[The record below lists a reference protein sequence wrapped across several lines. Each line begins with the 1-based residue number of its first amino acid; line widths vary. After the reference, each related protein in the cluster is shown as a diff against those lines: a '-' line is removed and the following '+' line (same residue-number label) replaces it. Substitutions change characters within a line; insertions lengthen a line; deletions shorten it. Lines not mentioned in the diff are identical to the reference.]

1 MVSMHSFTTASLR
14 DKSLGQEGRWI
25 MKRLI
30 NSRKDLFTIPN
41 LMGYFRIIL
50 IPIFMAVYIGADS
63 RADYIAAA
71 VILGISGLTD
81 CFDGK
86 IARHLNMITEW
97 GKVLDPVA
105 DKLTQAAVFIS
116 LSFRYPTMRY
126 LVILFV
132 VKEMFMG
139 IMGAIMLKK
148 GSMMDGA
155 RWYGKLCTAVL
166 YGAMVILL
174 LVVDL
179 SYFAAGLIISI
190 CIIMNIFSFACYIVY
205 YARVLMN
212 KPVTSGKIKMWKPVT
227 AILVFVL
234 VYVIVN
240 LAIAVIGSSRQPEY
254 DGDKQAA
261 MWNTDGT
268 ERAVIVE
275 DNSEAL
281 LSRVRMIQNAQSEII
296 LSTFDFMSDESGRI
310 MLGALCGAADRGVRV
325 NVLVDGFDGVLHTKW
340 NPYFYAL
347 SAKENISFM
356 MYNEINPFTMYKG
369 MARMHDK
376 YLIVDRQI
384 YMLGGRN
391 TFNYFLG
398 DYSDY
403 RNYDRDVL
411 VWRSTPAAEQE
422 KASVNELLAYYE
434 TVKNSGECS
443 RSAHG
448 KSLADRYCV
457 KHAAERIAQDY
468 EKYCSEHEE
477 LLENYS
483 YEDNTFPVESI
494 ALLSNPVNA
503 GVKEPVV
510 WHKLMSLISSAE
522 DSVKLHTPY
531 IICNDMMYDTLK
543 DAAAGKN
550 VTVMTNSVA
559 NNGNSFG
566 AAELEKNRDRM
577 LDTGVTLLEYDGG
590 VSYHGKSMVI
600 DDDISVVGSFNMDMR
615 SAYLDTELMLV
626 IKSDELN
633 AQLRGIMSEYEK
645 SAVTALPD
653 GGYDNPDNVVPQE
666 ITTKRKVRKNI
677 IKSLFYWARFLF

>member
-1 MVSMHSFTTASLR
+1 MVFMHSFTTASLR

-63 RADYIAAA
+63 RANYIAAA

-411 VWRSTPAAEQE
+411 VWRTTPAAEQE

>member
-1 MVSMHSFTTASLR
+1 
-14 DKSLGQEGRWI
+14 

-234 VYVIVN
+234 MYVIVN

-347 SAKENISFM
+347 SAKENVSFM

-468 EKYCSEHEE
+468 EKYCSEHEG

-566 AAELEKNRDRM
+566 AADLEKNRDRM

-645 SAVTALPD
+645 LAVTALPD

>member
-1 MVSMHSFTTASLR
+1 
-14 DKSLGQEGRWI
+14 

-50 IPIFMAVYIGADS
+50 IPIFMAVYIGADGS
-63 RADYIAAA
+63 SDYIAAA

-86 IARHLNMITEW
+86 IARHFNMITEW

-126 LVILFV
+126 LLILFI

-166 YGAMVILL
+166 YEAMFILL

-179 SYFAAGLIISI
+179 SYFAAGLIISV
-190 CIIMNIFSFACYIVY
+190 CIIMNVFSFVCYIVY
-205 YARVLMN
+205 YVRVLMN

-227 AILVFVL
+227 AILGFVL
-234 VYVIVN
+234 VYVIIN
-240 LAIAVIGSSRQPEY
+240 LAVAVVSSSKQPMY
-254 DGDKQAA
+254 RGDGQVA
-261 MWNTDGT
+261 MWNTGGS

-275 DNSEAL
+275 DNSDAL
-281 LSRVRMIQNAQSEII
+281 LNRVRMIQNAQSQIV

-310 MLGALCGAADRGVRV
+310 MLGALCEAAGRGVKV
-325 NVLVDGFDGVLHTKW
+325 EVVVDGFDGVLHMKW

-347 SAKENISFM
+347 SSKENVTLM

-376 YLIVDRQI
+376 YLVVDRQI

-403 RNYDRDVL
+403 KNYDRDVL
-411 VWRSTPAAEQE
+411 VWRSEPAAEQE
-422 KASVNELLAYYE
+422 DASVNELLAYYE
-434 TVKNSGECS
+434 TVK
-443 RSAHG
+443 
-448 KSLADRYCV
+448 
-457 KHAAERIAQDY
+457 
-468 EKYCSEHEE
+468 
-477 LLENYS
+477 
-483 YEDNTFPVESI
+483 T
-494 ALLSNPVNA
+494 A
-503 GVKEPVV
+503 G
-510 WHKLMSLISSAE
+510 
-522 DSVKLHTPY
+522 
-531 IICNDMMYDTLK
+531 
-543 DAAAGKN
+543 
-550 VTVMTNSVA
+550 
-559 NNGNSFG
+559 
-566 AAELEKNRDRM
+566 
-577 LDTGVTLLEYDGG
+577 
-590 VSYHGKSMVI
+590 
-600 DDDISVVGSFNMDMR
+600 
-615 SAYLDTELMLV
+615 
-626 IKSDELN
+626 
-633 AQLRGIMSEYEK
+633 
-645 SAVTALPD
+645 SAVISPRESRFPTGTA
-653 GGYDNPDNVVPQE
+653 
-666 ITTKRKVRKNI
+666 
-677 IKSLFYWARFLF
+677 

>member
-1 MVSMHSFTTASLR
+1 
-14 DKSLGQEGRWI
+14 

-63 RADYIAAA
+63 RVDYIAAA

-86 IARHLNMITEW
+86 VARHFNMITEW

-139 IMGAIMLKK
+139 IMGAVMLKK

-166 YGAMVILL
+166 YGAMFMLL

-205 YARVLMN
+205 YVRVLMN

-227 AILVFVL
+227 TIIGFVL
-234 VYVIVN
+234 VYVVIN
-240 LAIAVIGSSRQPEY
+240 LAIAVVGSSKQPEY
-254 DGDKQAA
+254 SGDKQIA
-261 MWNTDGT
+261 MQSTDGT

-275 DNSEAL
+275 DNSDAL

-310 MLGALCGAADRGVRV
+310 MIGALCEAAEKGVKV
-325 NVLVDGFDGVLHTKW
+325 EVLVDGFDGVLHMKW

-347 SAKENISFM
+347 SANENVTLM

-376 YLIVDRQI
+376 YLVVDRQI

-398 DYSDY
+398 DYSNY
-403 RNYDRDVL
+403 KNYDRDVL
-411 VWRSTPAAEQE
+411 VWRRKPAAQQE
-422 KASVNELLAYYE
+422 NASVNELLAYYE

-443 RSAHG
+443 SFAHG

-457 KHAAERIAQDY
+457 KHAMERIEEEY

-477 LLENYS
+477 LSDEYS
-483 YEDNTFPVESI
+483 YEDNTFQVESI

-510 WHKLMSLISSAE
+510 WHKLMSLIGSAKE
-522 DSVKLHTPY
+522 SVKLHTPY
-531 IICNDMMYDTLK
+531 IICNDMMYDTIK
-543 DAAAGKN
+543 DAASGKE

-566 AAELEKNRDRM
+566 AADLEKNRERM

-633 AQLRGIMSEYEK
+633 AQLRTIMSEYEK

-653 GGYDNPDNVVPQE
+653 GSYDNPNNVVPQE

-677 IKSLFYWARFLF
+677 IKTLFYWARFLF

>member
-1 MVSMHSFTTASLR
+1 
-14 DKSLGQEGRWI
+14 

-86 IARHLNMITEW
+86 VARHFNMITEW

-139 IMGAIMLKK
+139 VMGAVMLKK

-166 YGAMVILL
+166 YGAMFMLL

-205 YARVLMN
+205 YVRVLMN

-227 AILVFVL
+227 TIIGFVL
-234 VYVIVN
+234 VYVVIN
-240 LAIAVIGSSRQPEY
+240 LAIAVVGSSKQPEY
-254 DGDKQAA
+254 SGDKQIA
-261 MWNTDGT
+261 MQSTDGT

-275 DNSEAL
+275 DNSDAL

-310 MLGALCGAADRGVRV
+310 MIGALCEAAEKGVKV
-325 NVLVDGFDGVLHTKW
+325 EVLVDGFDGVLHMKW

-347 SAKENISFM
+347 SANENVTLM

-376 YLIVDRQI
+376 YLVVDRQI

-398 DYSDY
+398 DYSNY
-403 RNYDRDVL
+403 KNYDRDVL
-411 VWRSTPAAEQE
+411 VWRRKPAAQQE
-422 KASVNELLAYYE
+422 DASVNELLAYYE

-443 RSAHG
+443 SFAHG

-457 KHAAERIAQDY
+457 KHAMERIEEEY

-477 LLENYS
+477 LSDEYS
-483 YEDNTFPVESI
+483 YEDNTFQVESI

-510 WHKLMSLISSAE
+510 WHKLMSLIGSAKE
-522 DSVKLHTPY
+522 SVKLHTPY
-531 IICNDMMYDTLK
+531 IICNDMMYDTIK
-543 DAAAGKN
+543 DAASGKE

-566 AAELEKNRDRM
+566 AADLEKNRERM

-633 AQLRGIMSEYEK
+633 AQLRTIMSEYEK

-653 GGYDNPDNVVPQE
+653 GSYDNPNNVVPQE

-677 IKSLFYWARFLF
+677 IKTLFYWARFLF

>member
-1 MVSMHSFTTASLR
+1 M
-14 DKSLGQEGRWI
+14 
-25 MKRLI
+25 
-30 NSRKDLFTIPN
+30 FTIPN

-86 IARHLNMITEW
+86 VARHFNMITEW

-139 IMGAIMLKK
+139 IMGAVMLKK

-166 YGAMVILL
+166 YGAMFILL

-190 CIIMNIFSFACYIVY
+190 CIIMNVFSFACYIVY
-205 YARVLMN
+205 YVRVLMN

-227 AILVFVL
+227 TIIGFVL
-234 VYVIVN
+234 VYVVIN
-240 LAIAVIGSSRQPEY
+240 LVIAVVGSSKQPGY
-254 DGDKQAA
+254 SGDKQIA
-261 MWNTDGT
+261 MQSTDGT

-275 DNSEAL
+275 DNSDAL

-310 MLGALCGAADRGVRV
+310 MIGALCEAADRGVKV
-325 NVLVDGFDGVLHTKW
+325 EVLVDGFDGVLHMKW

-347 SAKENISFM
+347 SANENVILM

-376 YLIVDRQI
+376 YLVVDRQI

-403 RNYDRDVL
+403 KNYDRDVL
-411 VWRSTPAAEQE
+411 VWRRKPAAQQE
-422 KASVNELLAYYE
+422 DASVNELLAYYE

-443 RSAHG
+443 SFAHG

-457 KHAAERIAQDY
+457 KHAMERIWEEY

-477 LLENYS
+477 LSDEYS
-483 YEDNTFPVESI
+483 YEDNTFQVESI

-510 WHKLMSLISSAE
+510 WHKLMSLIGSAKE
-522 DSVKLHTPY
+522 SVKLHTPY
-531 IICNDMMYDTLK
+531 IICNDMMYDTIK
-543 DAAAGKN
+543 DAAAGKE

-566 AAELEKNRDRM
+566 AADLEKNRDRM

-600 DDDISVVGSFNMDMR
+600 DDDVSVVGSFNMDMR

-633 AQLRGIMSEYEK
+633 AQLRTIMSEYEK

-653 GGYDNPDNVVPQE
+653 GSYDNPNNVVPQE

-677 IKSLFYWARFLF
+677 IKTLFYWARFLF

>member
-1 MVSMHSFTTASLR
+1 
-14 DKSLGQEGRWI
+14 

-71 VILGISGLTD
+71 AILGISGLTD

-86 IARHLNMITEW
+86 VARHFNMITEW

-139 IMGAIMLKK
+139 IMGAVMLKK

-166 YGAMVILL
+166 YGAMFMLL

-205 YARVLMN
+205 YVRVLMN

-227 AILVFVL
+227 TIIGFVL
-234 VYVIVN
+234 VYVVIN
-240 LAIAVIGSSRQPEY
+240 LAIAVVGSSKQPEY
-254 DGDKQAA
+254 SGDKQIA
-261 MWNTDGT
+261 MQSTDGA

-275 DNSEAL
+275 DNSDAL

-310 MLGALCGAADRGVRV
+310 MIGALCEAAEKGVKV
-325 NVLVDGFDGVLHTKW
+325 EVLVDGFDGVLHMKW

-347 SAKENISFM
+347 SANENVTLM

-376 YLIVDRQI
+376 YLVVDRQI

-403 RNYDRDVL
+403 KNYDRDVL
-411 VWRSTPAAEQE
+411 VWRRKPAAEQE
-422 KASVNELLAYYE
+422 DASVNELLAYYE

-443 RSAHG
+443 SFAHG

-457 KHAAERIAQDY
+457 KHAMERIEEEY

-477 LLENYS
+477 LSDEYS
-483 YEDNTFPVESI
+483 YEDNTFQVESI

-510 WHKLMSLISSAE
+510 WHKLMSLIGSAKE
-522 DSVKLHTPY
+522 SVKLHTPY
-531 IICNDMMYDTLK
+531 IICNDMMYDTIK
-543 DAAAGKN
+543 DAAAGKE

-566 AAELEKNRDRM
+566 AADLEKNRERM

-633 AQLRGIMSEYEK
+633 AQLRTIMSEYEK

-653 GGYDNPDNVVPQE
+653 GSYDNPNNVVPQE

-677 IKSLFYWARFLF
+677 IKTLFYWARFLF

>member
-1 MVSMHSFTTASLR
+1 
-14 DKSLGQEGRWI
+14 

-63 RADYIAAA
+63 MADYIAAA

-86 IARHLNMITEW
+86 VARHFNMITEW

-139 IMGAIMLKK
+139 VMGAVMLKK

-166 YGAMVILL
+166 YGAMFMLL

-190 CIIMNIFSFACYIVY
+190 CIIMNVFSFACYIVY
-205 YARVLMN
+205 YVRVLMN

-227 AILVFVL
+227 TIIGFVL
-234 VYVIVN
+234 VYVVIN
-240 LAIAVIGSSRQPEY
+240 LAIAVVGSSKQPEY
-254 DGDKQAA
+254 NGDKQVA
-261 MWNTDGT
+261 MQSTDGT

-275 DNSEAL
+275 DNSDAL

-310 MLGALCGAADRGVRV
+310 MIGALCEAAEKGVKV
-325 NVLVDGFDGVLHTKW
+325 EVLVDGFDGVLHMKW

-347 SAKENISFM
+347 SANENVTLM

-376 YLIVDRQI
+376 YLVVDRQI

-398 DYSDY
+398 DYSNY
-403 RNYDRDVL
+403 KNYDRDVL
-411 VWRSTPAAEQE
+411 VWRRKPAAQQE
-422 KASVNELLAYYE
+422 NASVNELLAYYE

-443 RSAHG
+443 SFAHG

-457 KHAAERIAQDY
+457 KHAMERIEEEY

-477 LLENYS
+477 LSDEYS
-483 YEDNTFPVESI
+483 YEDNTFQVESI

-510 WHKLMSLISSAE
+510 WHKLMSLIGSAKE
-522 DSVKLHTPY
+522 SVKLHTPY
-531 IICNDMMYDTLK
+531 IICNDMMYDTIK
-543 DAAAGKN
+543 DAAAGKE

-566 AAELEKNRDRM
+566 AADLEKNRDRM

-633 AQLRGIMSEYEK
+633 AQLRTIMSEYEK

-653 GGYDNPDNVVPQE
+653 GSYDNPNNVVPQE
-666 ITTKRKVRKNI
+666 ITTTRKVRKNI
-677 IKSLFYWARFLF
+677 IKMLFYWARFLF

>member
-1 MVSMHSFTTASLR
+1 
-14 DKSLGQEGRWI
+14 

-190 CIIMNIFSFACYIVY
+190 CIMMNIFSFACYIVY

-227 AILVFVL
+227 AILVFAL

-310 MLGALCGAADRGVRV
+310 MLGALCGAADRGVKV

-403 RNYDRDVL
+403 KNYDRDVL

-443 RSAHG
+443 RSANG

-510 WHKLMSLISSAE
+510 WHKLMSLIDSAE

-566 AAELEKNRDRM
+566 AADLEKNRDRM
-577 LDTGVTLLEYDGG
+577 LDTGITLLEYDGG

>member
-1 MVSMHSFTTASLR
+1 
-14 DKSLGQEGRWI
+14 
-25 MKRLI
+25 MKHLI

-41 LMGYFRIIL
+41 LMGYFRIVL

-227 AILVFVL
+227 TILVFVL
-234 VYVIVN
+234 VYVSVN
-240 LAIAVIGSSRQPEY
+240 LAIAVIGSYRQPEY

-310 MLGALCGAADRGVRV
+310 MLGALCGAADRGVKV

-347 SAKENISFM
+347 SAKENVSFM

-403 RNYDRDVL
+403 KNYDRDVL
-411 VWRSTPAAEQE
+411 VWRSTPAEEQE
-422 KASVNELLAYYE
+422 KASVNELSAYYE

-443 RSAHG
+443 RSAYG

-457 KHAAERIAQDY
+457 KHAAERIVQDY

-510 WHKLMSLISSAE
+510 WHKLMSLIGSAE

-531 IICNDMMYDTLK
+531 IICNDMMYDTLR

-566 AAELEKNRDRM
+566 AADLEKNRDRM

-626 IKSDELN
+626 IKSNELN

-653 GGYDNPDNVVPQE
+653 GSYDKPDNVVPQE
-666 ITTKRKVRKNI
+666 ITTTRRVRKNI

>member
-1 MVSMHSFTTASLR
+1 
-14 DKSLGQEGRWI
+14 

-71 VILGISGLTD
+71 AILGISGLTD

-86 IARHLNMITEW
+86 VARHFNMITEW

-139 IMGAIMLKK
+139 VMGAVMLKK

-166 YGAMVILL
+166 YGAMFMLL

-190 CIIMNIFSFACYIVY
+190 CIIMNVFSFACYIVY
-205 YARVLMN
+205 YVRVLMN

-227 AILVFVL
+227 TIIGFVL
-234 VYVIVN
+234 VYVVIN
-240 LAIAVIGSSRQPEY
+240 LAIAVVGSSKQPEHS
-254 DGDKQAA
+254 GDKQIA
-261 MWNTDGT
+261 MQSTEGT

-275 DNSEAL
+275 DNSDAL

-310 MLGALCGAADRGVRV
+310 MIGALCEAAEKGVKV
-325 NVLVDGFDGVLHTKW
+325 EVLVDGFDGVLHMKW

-347 SAKENISFM
+347 SANENVTLM

-376 YLIVDRQI
+376 YLVVDRQI

-398 DYSDY
+398 DYSNY
-403 RNYDRDVL
+403 KNYDRDVL
-411 VWRSTPAAEQE
+411 VWRRKPAAQQE
-422 KASVNELLAYYE
+422 DASVNELLAYYE

-443 RSAHG
+443 SFAHG

-457 KHAAERIAQDY
+457 KHAMERIEEEY

-477 LLENYS
+477 LSDEYS
-483 YEDNTFPVESI
+483 YEDNTFQVESI

-510 WHKLMSLISSAE
+510 WHKLMSLIGSAKE
-522 DSVKLHTPY
+522 SVKLHTPY
-531 IICNDMMYDTLK
+531 IICNDMMYDTIK
-543 DAAAGKN
+543 DAAAGKE
-550 VTVMTNSVA
+550 VTIMTNSVA

-566 AAELEKNRDRM
+566 AADLEKNRERM

-633 AQLRGIMSEYEK
+633 AQLRTIMSEYEK

-653 GGYDNPDNVVPQE
+653 GSYDNPNNVVPQE

-677 IKSLFYWARFLF
+677 IKTLFYWARFLF

>member
-1 MVSMHSFTTASLR
+1 
-14 DKSLGQEGRWI
+14 

-71 VILGISGLTD
+71 AILGISGLTD

-86 IARHLNMITEW
+86 VARHFNMITEW

-139 IMGAIMLKK
+139 IMGAVMLKK

-166 YGAMVILL
+166 YGAMFMLL

-205 YARVLMN
+205 YVRVLMN

-227 AILVFVL
+227 TIIGFVL
-234 VYVIVN
+234 VYVVIN
-240 LAIAVIGSSRQPEY
+240 LAIAVVGSSKQPEY
-254 DGDKQAA
+254 SGDKQIT
-261 MWNTDGT
+261 MQSTDGT

-275 DNSEAL
+275 DNSDAL

-310 MLGALCGAADRGVRV
+310 MIGALCEAAEKGVKV
-325 NVLVDGFDGVLHTKW
+325 EVLVDGFDGVLHMKW

-347 SAKENISFM
+347 SANENVTLM

-376 YLIVDRQI
+376 YLVVDRQI

-398 DYSDY
+398 DYSNY
-403 RNYDRDVL
+403 KNYDRDVL
-411 VWRSTPAAEQE
+411 VWRRKPAAQQE
-422 KASVNELLAYYE
+422 NASVDELLAYYE

-443 RSAHG
+443 SFAHG

-457 KHAAERIAQDY
+457 KHAMERIEEEY

-477 LLENYS
+477 LSDEYS
-483 YEDNTFPVESI
+483 YEDNTFQVESI

-510 WHKLMSLISSAE
+510 WHKLMSLIGSAKE
-522 DSVKLHTPY
+522 SVKLHTPY
-531 IICNDMMYDTLK
+531 IICNDMMYDTIK
-543 DAAAGKN
+543 DAAAGKE
-550 VTVMTNSVA
+550 VTIMTNSVA

-566 AAELEKNRDRM
+566 AADLEKNRNRM

-633 AQLRGIMSEYEK
+633 AQLRTIMSEYEK

-653 GGYDNPDNVVPQE
+653 GSYDNPNNVVPQE

-677 IKSLFYWARFLF
+677 IKTLFYWARFLF

>member
-1 MVSMHSFTTASLR
+1 
-14 DKSLGQEGRWI
+14 

-71 VILGISGLTD
+71 AILGISGLTD

-227 AILVFVL
+227 AILVFAL

-310 MLGALCGAADRGVRV
+310 MLGALCGAADRGVKV

-356 MYNEINPFTMYKG
+356 MYNEINTFTMYKG

-403 RNYDRDVL
+403 KNYDRDVL

-434 TVKNSGECS
+434 MVKNSGECS

-510 WHKLMSLISSAE
+510 WHKLMSLIGSAE

-566 AAELEKNRDRM
+566 AADLEKNRDRM

-645 SAVTALPD
+645 SALTALPD
-653 GGYDNPDNVVPQE
+653 GSYDNPDNVVPQE

-677 IKSLFYWARFLF
+677 IKSLLYWARFLF

>member
-1 MVSMHSFTTASLR
+1 
-14 DKSLGQEGRWI
+14 

-86 IARHLNMITEW
+86 VARHFNMITEW

-126 LVILFV
+126 LVIFFV

-139 IMGAIMLKK
+139 IMGAVMLKK

-166 YGAMVILL
+166 YGAMFMLL

-190 CIIMNIFSFACYIVY
+190 CIIMNVFSFACYIVY
-205 YARVLMN
+205 YVRVLMN

-227 AILVFVL
+227 TIIGFVL
-234 VYVIVN
+234 VYVVIN
-240 LAIAVIGSSRQPEY
+240 LAIAVVGSSKQPEY
-254 DGDKQAA
+254 SGDKQIA
-261 MWNTDGT
+261 MQSTDGT

-275 DNSEAL
+275 DNSDAL

-310 MLGALCGAADRGVRV
+310 MIGALCEAAEKGVKV
-325 NVLVDGFDGVLHTKW
+325 EVLVDGFDGVLHMKW

-347 SAKENISFM
+347 SANENVTLM
-356 MYNEINPFTMYKG
+356 MYNEINPFTIYKG

-376 YLIVDRQI
+376 YLVVDRQI

-403 RNYDRDVL
+403 KNYDRDVL
-411 VWRSTPAAEQE
+411 VWRRKPAAQQE
-422 KASVNELLAYYE
+422 DASVNELLAYYE

-443 RSAHG
+443 SFAHG

-457 KHAAERIAQDY
+457 KHAMERIEEEY

-477 LLENYS
+477 LSDEYS
-483 YEDNTFPVESI
+483 YEDNTFQVESI

-510 WHKLMSLISSAE
+510 WHKLMSLIGSAKE
-522 DSVKLHTPY
+522 SVKLHTPY
-531 IICNDMMYDTLK
+531 IICNDMMYDTIK
-543 DAAAGKN
+543 DAASGKE

-566 AAELEKNRDRM
+566 AADLEKNRERM

-633 AQLRGIMSEYEK
+633 AQLRTIMSEYEK

-653 GGYDNPDNVVPQE
+653 GSYDNPNNVVPQE

-677 IKSLFYWARFLF
+677 IKTLFYWARFLF

>member
-1 MVSMHSFTTASLR
+1 
-14 DKSLGQEGRWI
+14 

-310 MLGALCGAADRGVRV
+310 MLGALCGAADRGVKV

-347 SAKENISFM
+347 SAKENVSFM

-403 RNYDRDVL
+403 KNYDRDVL

-443 RSAHG
+443 RSANG

-510 WHKLMSLISSAE
+510 WHKLMSLIDSAE

-566 AAELEKNRDRM
+566 AADLEKNRDRM

-590 VSYHGKSMVI
+590 VSYHGKSIVI

-653 GGYDNPDNVVPQE
+653 GGYDNPGNVVPQE
-666 ITTKRKVRKNI
+666 ITTKRRVRKNI

>member
-1 MVSMHSFTTASLR
+1 
-14 DKSLGQEGRWI
+14 

-566 AAELEKNRDRM
+566 AADLEKNRDRM

-590 VSYHGKSMVI
+590 VSYHGKSIVI

>member
-1 MVSMHSFTTASLR
+1 
-14 DKSLGQEGRWI
+14 

-50 IPIFMAVYIGADS
+50 IPIFMAVYIGADN

-139 IMGAIMLKK
+139 IMGAIMLKM

-566 AAELEKNRDRM
+566 AADLEKNRDRM

>member
-1 MVSMHSFTTASLR
+1 
-14 DKSLGQEGRWI
+14 

-86 IARHLNMITEW
+86 VARHFNMITEW

-139 IMGAIMLKK
+139 IMGAVMLKK

-166 YGAMVILL
+166 YGAMFILL

-190 CIIMNIFSFACYIVY
+190 CIIMNVFSFACYIVY
-205 YARVLMN
+205 YVRVLMN

-227 AILVFVL
+227 TIIGFVL
-234 VYVIVN
+234 VYVVIN
-240 LAIAVIGSSRQPEY
+240 LVIAVVGSSKQPEY
-254 DGDKQAA
+254 SGDKQVA
-261 MWNTDGT
+261 MQSTDGT

-275 DNSEAL
+275 DNSDAL

-310 MLGALCGAADRGVRV
+310 MIGALCEAADRGVKV
-325 NVLVDGFDGVLHTKW
+325 EVLVDGFDGVLHMKW

-347 SAKENISFM
+347 SANENVTLM

-376 YLIVDRQI
+376 YLVVDRQI

-403 RNYDRDVL
+403 KNYDRDVL
-411 VWRSTPAAEQE
+411 VWRRKPAAQQE
-422 KASVNELLAYYE
+422 DASVNELLAYYE

-443 RSAHG
+443 SFAHG

-457 KHAAERIAQDY
+457 KHAMERIEEEY

-477 LLENYS
+477 LSDEYS
-483 YEDNTFPVESI
+483 YEDNTFQVESI

-510 WHKLMSLISSAE
+510 WHKLMSLIGSAKE
-522 DSVKLHTPY
+522 SVKLHTPY
-531 IICNDMMYDTLK
+531 IICNDMMYDTIK
-543 DAAAGKN
+543 DAAAGKE

-566 AAELEKNRDRM
+566 AADLEKNRDRM

-633 AQLRGIMSEYEK
+633 AQLRTIMSEYEK

-653 GGYDNPDNVVPQE
+653 GSYDNPNNVVPQE

-677 IKSLFYWARFLF
+677 IKTLFYWARFLF

>member
-1 MVSMHSFTTASLR
+1 
-14 DKSLGQEGRWI
+14 

-71 VILGISGLTD
+71 AILGISGLTD

-86 IARHLNMITEW
+86 VARHFNMITEW

-139 IMGAIMLKK
+139 VMGAVMLKK

-166 YGAMVILL
+166 YGAMFMLL

-190 CIIMNIFSFACYIVY
+190 CIIMNVFSFACYIVY
-205 YARVLMN
+205 YVRVLMN

-227 AILVFVL
+227 TIIGFVL
-234 VYVIVN
+234 VYVVIN
-240 LAIAVIGSSRQPEY
+240 LAIAVVGSSKQPEY
-254 DGDKQAA
+254 SGDKQIT
-261 MWNTDGT
+261 MQSTDGT

-275 DNSEAL
+275 DNSDAL

-310 MLGALCGAADRGVRV
+310 MIGALCEAAEKGVKV
-325 NVLVDGFDGVLHTKW
+325 EVLVDGFDGVLHMKW

-347 SAKENISFM
+347 SANENVTLM

-376 YLIVDRQI
+376 YLVVDRQI

-398 DYSDY
+398 DYSNY
-403 RNYDRDVL
+403 KNYDRDVL
-411 VWRSTPAAEQE
+411 VWRRKPAVQQE
-422 KASVNELLAYYE
+422 DASVNELLAYYE

-443 RSAHG
+443 SFAHG

-457 KHAAERIAQDY
+457 KHAMERIEEEY

-477 LLENYS
+477 LSDEYS
-483 YEDNTFPVESI
+483 YEDNTFQVESI

-510 WHKLMSLISSAE
+510 WHKLMSLIGSAKE
-522 DSVKLHTPY
+522 SVKLHTPY
-531 IICNDMMYDTLK
+531 IICNDMMYDTIK
-543 DAAAGKN
+543 DAASGKE

-566 AAELEKNRDRM
+566 AADLEKNRERM

-633 AQLRGIMSEYEK
+633 AQLRTIMSEYEK

-653 GGYDNPDNVVPQE
+653 GSYDNPNNVVPQE

-677 IKSLFYWARFLF
+677 IKTLFYWARFLF

>member
-1 MVSMHSFTTASLR
+1 
-14 DKSLGQEGRWI
+14 

-71 VILGISGLTD
+71 AILGISGLTD

-86 IARHLNMITEW
+86 VARHFNMITEW

-139 IMGAIMLKK
+139 VMGAVMLKK

-166 YGAMVILL
+166 YGAMFMLL

-190 CIIMNIFSFACYIVY
+190 CIIMNVFSFACYIVY
-205 YARVLMN
+205 YVRVLMN

-227 AILVFVL
+227 TIIGFVL
-234 VYVIVN
+234 VYVVIN
-240 LAIAVIGSSRQPEY
+240 LAIAVVGSSKQPEY
-254 DGDKQAA
+254 SGDKQIA
-261 MWNTDGT
+261 MQSTEGT

-275 DNSEAL
+275 DNSDAL

-310 MLGALCGAADRGVRV
+310 MIGALCEAAEKGVKV
-325 NVLVDGFDGVLHTKW
+325 EVLVDGFDGVLHMKW

-347 SAKENISFM
+347 SANENVTLM

-376 YLIVDRQI
+376 YLVVDRQI

-398 DYSDY
+398 DYSNY
-403 RNYDRDVL
+403 KNYDRDVL
-411 VWRSTPAAEQE
+411 VWRRKPAAQQE
-422 KASVNELLAYYE
+422 DASVNELLAYYE

-443 RSAHG
+443 SFAHG

-457 KHAAERIAQDY
+457 KHAMERIEEEY

-477 LLENYS
+477 LSDEYS
-483 YEDNTFPVESI
+483 YEDNTFQVESI

-510 WHKLMSLISSAE
+510 WHKLMSLIGSAKE
-522 DSVKLHTPY
+522 SVKLHTPY
-531 IICNDMMYDTLK
+531 IICNDMMYDTIK
-543 DAAAGKN
+543 DAAAGKE
-550 VTVMTNSVA
+550 VTIMTNSVA

-566 AAELEKNRDRM
+566 AADLEKNRERM

-633 AQLRGIMSEYEK
+633 AQLRTIMSEYEK

-653 GGYDNPDNVVPQE
+653 GSYDNPNNVVPQE

-677 IKSLFYWARFLF
+677 IKTLFYWARFLF

>member
-1 MVSMHSFTTASLR
+1 
-14 DKSLGQEGRWI
+14 

-71 VILGISGLTD
+71 AILGISGLTD

-86 IARHLNMITEW
+86 VARHFNMITEW

-139 IMGAIMLKK
+139 IMGAVMLKK

-166 YGAMVILL
+166 YGAMFMLL

-190 CIIMNIFSFACYIVY
+190 CIIMNVFSFACYIVY
-205 YARVLMN
+205 YVRVLMN

-227 AILVFVL
+227 TIIGFVL
-234 VYVIVN
+234 VYVVIN
-240 LAIAVIGSSRQPEY
+240 LAIAVVGSSKQPEY
-254 DGDKQAA
+254 SGDKQIA
-261 MWNTDGT
+261 MQSTDGT

-275 DNSEAL
+275 DNSDAL

-310 MLGALCGAADRGVRV
+310 MIGALCEAAEKGVKV
-325 NVLVDGFDGVLHTKW
+325 EVLVDGFDGVLHMKW

-347 SAKENISFM
+347 SANENVTLM

-376 YLIVDRQI
+376 YLVVDRQI

-398 DYSDY
+398 DYSNY
-403 RNYDRDVL
+403 KNYDRDVL
-411 VWRSTPAAEQE
+411 VWRRKPAAQQE
-422 KASVNELLAYYE
+422 DASVNELLAYYE

-443 RSAHG
+443 SFAHG

-457 KHAAERIAQDY
+457 KHAMERIEEEY

-477 LLENYS
+477 LSDEYS
-483 YEDNTFPVESI
+483 YEDNTFQVESI

-510 WHKLMSLISSAE
+510 WHKLMSLIGSAKE
-522 DSVKLHTPY
+522 SVKLHTPY
-531 IICNDMMYDTLK
+531 IICNDMMYDTIK
-543 DAAAGKN
+543 DAAAGKE
-550 VTVMTNSVA
+550 VTIMTNSVA

-566 AAELEKNRDRM
+566 AADLEKNRERM

-633 AQLRGIMSEYEK
+633 AQLRTIMSEYEK

-653 GGYDNPDNVVPQE
+653 GSYDNPNNVVPQE

-677 IKSLFYWARFLF
+677 IKTLFYWARFLF

>member
-1 MVSMHSFTTASLR
+1 
-14 DKSLGQEGRWI
+14 
-25 MKRLI
+25 MKHLI

-227 AILVFVL
+227 AILVFAL

-310 MLGALCGAADRGVRV
+310 MLGALCGAADRGVKV

-403 RNYDRDVL
+403 KNYDRDVL

-510 WHKLMSLISSAE
+510 WHKLMSLIGSAE

-566 AAELEKNRDRM
+566 AADLEKNRDRM

-653 GGYDNPDNVVPQE
+653 GGYDNPGNVVPQE
-666 ITTKRKVRKNI
+666 ITTKRRVRKNI

>member
-1 MVSMHSFTTASLR
+1 
-14 DKSLGQEGRWI
+14 
-25 MKRLI
+25 MKHLI

-63 RADYIAAA
+63 RANYIAAA

-166 YGAMVILL
+166 YGAMVIMM

-310 MLGALCGAADRGVRV
+310 MLGALCGAADRGVKV

-347 SAKENISFM
+347 SAKENVSFM
-356 MYNEINPFTMYKG
+356 MYNEINPFTVYKG

-403 RNYDRDVL
+403 KNYDRDVL

-443 RSAHG
+443 RSANG

-510 WHKLMSLISSAE
+510 WHKLMSLIDSAE

-566 AAELEKNRDRM
+566 AADLEKNRDRM

-653 GGYDNPDNVVPQE
+653 GSYDNPDNVVPQE

-677 IKSLFYWARFLF
+677 IKSLLYWARFLF

>member
-1 MVSMHSFTTASLR
+1 
-14 DKSLGQEGRWI
+14 

-227 AILVFVL
+227 AILVFAL

-310 MLGALCGAADRGVRV
+310 MLGALCGAADRGVKV

-403 RNYDRDVL
+403 KNYDRDVL

-510 WHKLMSLISSAE
+510 WHKLMSLIGSAE

-566 AAELEKNRDRM
+566 AADLEKNRDRM

-653 GGYDNPDNVVPQE
+653 GSYDNPDNVVPQE

-677 IKSLFYWARFLF
+677 IKSLLYWARFLF

>member
-1 MVSMHSFTTASLR
+1 
-14 DKSLGQEGRWI
+14 

-50 IPIFMAVYIGADS
+50 IPIFMAVYIGADN

-566 AAELEKNRDRM
+566 AADLEKNRDRM

>member
-1 MVSMHSFTTASLR
+1 
-14 DKSLGQEGRWI
+14 

-86 IARHLNMITEW
+86 VARHFNMITEW

-139 IMGAIMLKK
+139 VMGAIMLKK

-166 YGAMVILL
+166 YGAMFILL

-190 CIIMNIFSFACYIVY
+190 CIIMNVFSFACYIVY
-205 YARVLMN
+205 YVRVLMN

-227 AILVFVL
+227 TIIGFVL
-234 VYVIVN
+234 VYVVIN
-240 LAIAVIGSSRQPEY
+240 LVIAVVGSSKQPEY
-254 DGDKQAA
+254 SGDKQIA
-261 MWNTDGT
+261 MRNTDGT

-275 DNSEAL
+275 DNSDAL

-310 MLGALCGAADRGVRV
+310 MIGALCEAAEKGVKV
-325 NVLVDGFDGVLHTKW
+325 EVLVDGFDGVLHMKW

-347 SAKENISFM
+347 SANENVTLM

-398 DYSDY
+398 DYSNY
-403 RNYDRDVL
+403 KNYDRDVL
-411 VWRSTPAAEQE
+411 VWRRRPAAQQE
-422 KASVNELLAYYE
+422 NASVNELLAYYE

-443 RSAHG
+443 SFAHG

-457 KHAAERIAQDY
+457 KHAMERIEEEY

-477 LLENYS
+477 LSDEYS
-483 YEDNTFPVESI
+483 YEDNTFQVESI

-510 WHKLMSLISSAE
+510 WHKLMSLIGSAKE
-522 DSVKLHTPY
+522 SVKLHTPY
-531 IICNDMMYDTLK
+531 IICNDMMYDTIK
-543 DAAAGKN
+543 DAAAGKE

-566 AAELEKNRDRM
+566 AADLEKNRDRM

-633 AQLRGIMSEYEK
+633 AQLRTIMSEYEK
-645 SAVTALPD
+645 SAVIALLD
-653 GGYDNPDNVVPQE
+653 GRYDNPNNVVPQE
-666 ITTKRKVRKNI
+666 ITTTRKVRKNI
-677 IKSLFYWARFLF
+677 IKMLFYWARFLF

>member
-1 MVSMHSFTTASLR
+1 
-14 DKSLGQEGRWI
+14 

-86 IARHLNMITEW
+86 VARHFNMITEW

-139 IMGAIMLKK
+139 VMGAVMLKK

-166 YGAMVILL
+166 YGAMFMLL

-190 CIIMNIFSFACYIVY
+190 CIIMNVFSFACYIVY
-205 YARVLMN
+205 YVRVLMN

-227 AILVFVL
+227 TIIGFVL
-234 VYVIVN
+234 VYVVIN
-240 LAIAVIGSSRQPEY
+240 LVIAVVGSSKQPEY
-254 DGDKQAA
+254 RGDKQIA

-275 DNSEAL
+275 DNSDAL

-310 MLGALCGAADRGVRV
+310 MIGALCEAAEKGVKV
-325 NVLVDGFDGVLHTKW
+325 EVLVDGFDGVLHMKW

-347 SAKENISFM
+347 SANENVTLM

-376 YLIVDRQI
+376 YLVVDRQI

-398 DYSDY
+398 DYSNY
-403 RNYDRDVL
+403 KNYDRDVL
-411 VWRSTPAAEQE
+411 VWRRKPAAQQE
-422 KASVNELLAYYE
+422 NASVNELLAYYE

-443 RSAHG
+443 SFAHG

-457 KHAAERIAQDY
+457 KHAMERIEEEY

-477 LLENYS
+477 LSDEYS
-483 YEDNTFPVESI
+483 YEDNTFQVESI

-510 WHKLMSLISSAE
+510 WHKLMSLIGSAKE
-522 DSVKLHTPY
+522 SVKLHTPY
-531 IICNDMMYDTLK
+531 IICNDMMYDTIK
-543 DAAAGKN
+543 DAAAGKE

-566 AAELEKNRDRM
+566 AADLEKNRERM

-633 AQLRGIMSEYEK
+633 AQLRTIMSEYEK

-653 GGYDNPDNVVPQE
+653 GSYDNPNNVVPQE

-677 IKSLFYWARFLF
+677 IKTLFYWARFLF

>member
-1 MVSMHSFTTASLR
+1 
-14 DKSLGQEGRWI
+14 

-86 IARHLNMITEW
+86 VARHFNMITEW

-139 IMGAIMLKK
+139 VMGAVMLKK

-166 YGAMVILL
+166 YGAMFILL

-190 CIIMNIFSFACYIVY
+190 CIIMNVFSFACYIVY
-205 YARVLMN
+205 YVRVLMN

-227 AILVFVL
+227 TIIGFVL
-234 VYVIVN
+234 VYVVIN
-240 LAIAVIGSSRQPEY
+240 LVIAVVGSSKQPEY
-254 DGDKQAA
+254 SGDKQIA
-261 MWNTDGT
+261 MQSTDGT

-275 DNSEAL
+275 DNSDAL

-310 MLGALCGAADRGVRV
+310 MIGALCEAAEKGVKV
-325 NVLVDGFDGVLHTKW
+325 EVLVDGFDGVLHMKW

-347 SAKENISFM
+347 SANENVTLM

-398 DYSDY
+398 DYSEY
-403 RNYDRDVL
+403 KNYDRDVL
-411 VWRSTPAAEQE
+411 VWRRKPAAEQE
-422 KASVNELLAYYE
+422 NASVNELLAYYE

-443 RSAHG
+443 SFANG

-457 KHAAERIAQDY
+457 KHAMERIEEEY

-477 LLENYS
+477 LSDEYS
-483 YEDNTFPVESI
+483 YEDNTFQVESI

-510 WHKLMSLISSAE
+510 WHKLMSLIGSAKE
-522 DSVKLHTPY
+522 SVKLHTPY
-531 IICNDMMYDTLK
+531 IICNDMMYDTIK
-543 DAAAGKN
+543 DAAAGKE

-566 AAELEKNRDRM
+566 AADLEKNRDRM

-645 SAVTALPD
+645 SAIIALLD
-653 GGYDNPDNVVPQE
+653 GRYDNPNNVVPQE
-666 ITTKRKVRKNI
+666 ITTTRKVRKNI
-677 IKSLFYWARFLF
+677 IKMLFYWARFLF

>member
-50 IPIFMAVYIGADS
+50 IPIFMVVYIGADS

-155 RWYGKLCTAVL
+155 RWYGKICTAVL

-310 MLGALCGAADRGVRV
+310 MLGALCGAADRGVKV

-411 VWRSTPAAEQE
+411 VWRTTPAAEQE

-566 AAELEKNRDRM
+566 AADLEKNRDRM

>member
-1 MVSMHSFTTASLR
+1 
-14 DKSLGQEGRWI
+14 

-63 RADYIAAA
+63 REDYIAAA

-310 MLGALCGAADRGVRV
+310 MLGALCGAADRGVKV

-347 SAKENISFM
+347 SAKENVSFM

-403 RNYDRDVL
+403 KNYDRDVL

-443 RSAHG
+443 RYAHG

-483 YEDNTFPVESI
+483 YEDNTFLVESI

-510 WHKLMSLISSAE
+510 WHKLMSLIDSAE

-543 DAAAGKN
+543 DAAAGKD
-550 VTVMTNSVA
+550 VMVMTNSVA

-566 AAELEKNRDRM
+566 AADLEKNRDRM

-653 GGYDNPDNVVPQE
+653 GGYDNPGNVVPQE
-666 ITTKRKVRKNI
+666 ITTTRKVRKNI

>member
-1 MVSMHSFTTASLR
+1 
-14 DKSLGQEGRWI
+14 
-25 MKRLI
+25 
-30 NSRKDLFTIPN
+30 
-41 LMGYFRIIL
+41 
-50 IPIFMAVYIGADS
+50 
-63 RADYIAAA
+63 
-71 VILGISGLTD
+71 
-81 CFDGK
+81 
-86 IARHLNMITEW
+86 MITEW

-105 DKLTQAAVFIS
+105 DKLTQAAVLIS

-205 YARVLMN
+205 YARVFMN

-310 MLGALCGAADRGVRV
+310 MLGALCGAADRGVKV

-347 SAKENISFM
+347 SAKENVSFM

-403 RNYDRDVL
+403 KNYDRDVL

-422 KASVNELLAYYE
+422 KASVNELSAYYE

-443 RSAHG
+443 RYAHG

-510 WHKLMSLISSAE
+510 WHKLMSLIDSAE

-543 DAAAGKN
+543 DAAAGKD

-566 AAELEKNRDRM
+566 AADLEK
-577 LDTGVTLLEYDGG
+577 TGTECLIQ
-590 VSYHGKSMVI
+590 VSLS
-600 DDDISVVGSFNMDMR
+600 
-615 SAYLDTELMLV
+615 
-626 IKSDELN
+626 
-633 AQLRGIMSEYEK
+633 
-645 SAVTALPD
+645 
-653 GGYDNPDNVVPQE
+653 
-666 ITTKRKVRKNI
+666 
-677 IKSLFYWARFLF
+677 

>member
-1 MVSMHSFTTASLR
+1 
-14 DKSLGQEGRWI
+14 

-86 IARHLNMITEW
+86 VARHFNMITEW

-139 IMGAIMLKK
+139 IMGAVMLKK

-166 YGAMVILL
+166 YGAMFMLL

-190 CIIMNIFSFACYIVY
+190 CIIMNVFSFACYIVY
-205 YARVLMN
+205 YVRVLMN

-227 AILVFVL
+227 TIIGFVL
-234 VYVIVN
+234 VYVVIN
-240 LAIAVIGSSRQPEY
+240 LAIAVVGSSKQPEY
-254 DGDKQAA
+254 NGDKQVA
-261 MWNTDGT
+261 MQSTDGT

-275 DNSEAL
+275 DNSDAL

-310 MLGALCGAADRGVRV
+310 MIGALCEAAEKGVKV
-325 NVLVDGFDGVLHTKW
+325 EVLVDGFDGVLHMKW

-347 SAKENISFM
+347 SANENVTLM

-376 YLIVDRQI
+376 YLVVDRQI

-398 DYSDY
+398 DYSNY
-403 RNYDRDVL
+403 KNYDRDVL
-411 VWRSTPAAEQE
+411 VWRRKPAAQQE
-422 KASVNELLAYYE
+422 NASVNELLAYYE

-443 RSAHG
+443 SFAHG

-457 KHAAERIAQDY
+457 KHAMERIEEEY

-477 LLENYS
+477 LSDEYS
-483 YEDNTFPVESI
+483 YEDNTFQVESI

-510 WHKLMSLISSAE
+510 WHKLMSLIGSAKE
-522 DSVKLHTPY
+522 SVKLHTPY
-531 IICNDMMYDTLK
+531 IICNDMMYDTIK
-543 DAAAGKN
+543 DAAAGKE

-566 AAELEKNRDRM
+566 AADLEKNRERM

-633 AQLRGIMSEYEK
+633 AQLRTIMSEYEK

-653 GGYDNPDNVVPQE
+653 GSYDNPNKDE
-666 ITTKRKVRKNI
+666 VR
-677 IKSLFYWARFLF
+677 